1 MANKPIAMLQIRRII
16 QLLGQGY
23 SKRAIARL
31 LQSSRHTID
40 DYVMKIKKAGMELHQ
55 LSRLTDADLGSLI
68 YSGNRDPVPDERCAH
83 LKERMGYFTSELCR
97 TGVTKLLLWEE
108 YRMEVPEGYSY
119 SQFCEHLADH
129 IRRSSATMHLSH
141 KPGEV
146 LQIDFAGKPLTYL
159 DPSTGELIACPVL
172 VCVLPFSGF
181 AYVEALASAR
191 QEHLFPALGRC
202 LAYFGGVP
210 RMVLSDNMKQVV
222 QKSNRYEPVFT
233 ELCEQWALHNGTTLA
248 ATRVGKPKDKPTV
261 ENTVHLAYMRIY
273 APLRDNLF
281 YSLADLNENIRI
293 QLDIHVRSPLQ
304 KRTYSRHDLFISEEQ
319 PLLNP
324 LPEEPFVIKHT
335 ASAKVQRN
343 YHVIL
348 GEDWHQYSVPYQ
360 HIGKQVKLIYDT
372 DEVEVYLGLQ
382 RIAVHH
388 RNYRKHGY
396 TTLQEHMPEKHR
408 KYGEAKGWDVDYFLK
423 QATELGECSRQIF
436 IKILDSRTFTEQTFN
451 ACLGLIKLSKHYGKE
466 RFENACRRALQASR
480 VNYRLI
486 DNILTNN
493 LDTIDQDQNLF
504 SYIPRDHENLRGP
517 QAYN

>member
-1 MANKPIAMLQIRRII
+1 MLQIRRIL
-16 QLLGQGY
+16 QLLSQGY
-23 SKRAIARL
+23 SKRAIASL
-31 LQSSRHTID
+31 LHSSRHTID
-40 DYVMKIKKAGMELHQ
+40 DYTLKIMQTGMD
-55 LSRLTDADLGSLI
+55 LSRLAKLGDAELGSLL
-68 YSGNRDPVPDERCAH
+68 YSKNRDPAPDGRYQY
-83 LKERMGYFTSELCR
+83 LQSRMDYFSSELTK

-108 YRMEVPEGYSY
+108 YRKEIPGAYSY

-129 IRRSSATMHLSH
+129 KIKSSATMHFTH
-141 KPGEV
+141 QPGEV
-146 LQIDFAGKPLTYL
+146 LQIDFAGKSLTYL
-159 DPSTGELIACPVL
+159 DPSTGEVITCPVL

-191 QEHLFPALGRC
+191 QEHLFLALGRC
-202 LAYFGGVP
+202 LAYLGGVP

-222 QKSNRYEPVFT
+222 KKSNRYEPVFT
-233 ELCEQWALHNGTTLA
+233 ELCEQWALHNGTTLI

-273 APLRDNLF
+273 APLRDKLF
-281 YSLADLNENIRI
+281 YSLAELNDNILI

-304 KRTYSRHDLFISEEQ
+304 KRTFSRYDLFKTEEQ
-319 PLLNP
+319 PLLNR
-324 LPEEPFVIKHT
+324 LPQEPFVIKHT

-343 YHVIL
+343 YHVTL
-348 GEDWHQYSVPYQ
+348 GEDWHHYSVPYQ
-360 HIGKQVKLIYDT
+360 YIGKQVKLIYDT

-382 RIAVHH
+382 RIAVHK

-396 TTLQEHMPEKHR
+396 TTLQEHMPVKHR
-408 KYGEAKGWDVDYFLK
+408 KYGEVKGWDADYFIK

-436 IKILDSRTFTEQTFN
+436 NRILESRTFTEQTFN
-451 ACLGLIKLSKHYGKE
+451 ACLGLIRLSKHYGKD

-493 LDTIDQDQNLF
+493 LDTVDPDQNLF
-504 SYIPRDHENLRGP
+504 SSIPDDHENLRGP